1 MSSVQRLGAIGIG
14 VVAVGLAVFLMR
26 PPAPGEGEASREG
39 TVPDAAV
46 GERMPEAP
54 RPAAPFAQDAPSG
67 ADAAGTPAPKA
78 AAEGIYDDDQA
89 RKGPF
94 DYTPAGAERLVTAH
108 QRRVAAC
115 RTALASKAK
124 GPISVKLTIRSSEGG
139 PGYVA
144 QATPDPE
151 AAGVGVSLGPCLSD
165 AFGAARFPDPFGEKE
180 LVVVVPE
187 P

>member
-1 MSSVQRLGAIGIG
+1 MSSVQRLGAIGLG
-14 VVAVGLAVFLMR
+14 VVAVGLAVFLMQ
-26 PPAPGEGEASREG
+26 PPAPGEGGSSS
-39 TVPDAAV
+39 V
-46 GERMPEAP
+46 
-54 RPAAPFAQDAPSG
+54 AAPNGVGGDRMADAPGSAAPSVDGGAKG
-67 ADAAGTPAPKA
+67 ADAEGTPTPKA
-78 AAEGIYDDDQA
+78 AAEGVYDDDQA

-94 DYTPAGAERLVTAH
+94 DYTPAGGERLLSAH

-151 AAGVGVSLGPCLSD
+151 ASGVNVALGPCLSD
-165 AFGAARFPDPFGEKE
+165 AFGEARFPDPYGEKE